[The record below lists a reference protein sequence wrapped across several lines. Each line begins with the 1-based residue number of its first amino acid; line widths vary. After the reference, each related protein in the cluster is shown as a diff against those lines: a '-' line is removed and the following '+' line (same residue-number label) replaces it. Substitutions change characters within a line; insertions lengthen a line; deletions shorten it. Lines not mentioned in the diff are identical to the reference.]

1 MRYQYTENKVDDF
14 VGYAQQQAI
23 ASGSATSAD
32 PVPCGKTDYNN
43 FLFNAGLLAH
53 LTESQQ
59 TWFNFSQG
67 FEIPD
72 LAKYYGSGSYTL
84 VNGHYQLQNSVNVN
98 DSKLEGIKVDS
109 YELGWRYTG
118 DNLRTQMAGY
128 YSLSDQTIS
137 INKTDMTINVL
148 PDKRRIYGVEG
159 AVDYFF
165 DNSEWSAGATFN
177 LIKSETKVSGKWQK
191 LTIDAASPSKATAY
205 IGWAPGDWNLRVQS
219 QQTFDVSDSKGDK
232 IDGYNTIDFQ

>member
-1 MRYQYTENKVDDF
+1 M
-14 VGYAQQQAI
+14 GYAQQQAI

-32 PVPCGKTDYNN
+32 PVPGGKTDYNN

-137 INKTDMTINVL
+137 INK
-148 PDKRRIYGVEG
+148 
-159 AVDYFF
+159 
-165 DNSEWSAGATFN
+165 
-177 LIKSETKVSGKWQK
+177 
-191 LTIDAASPSKATAY
+191 
-205 IGWAPGDWNLRVQS
+205 
-219 QQTFDVSDSKGDK
+219 QT
-232 IDGYNTIDFQ
+232 